1 MHYKKRDVVQKN
13 PKLFKHSDSQK
24 KYLETNAALTTR
36 TYAPKLE
43 KNIFINHLH
52 PGRADRARV
61 LCNPRRGTFN
71 QSMRKLSSGSGGR
84 FSIVSSSLES
94 KSPIIMLGV
103 SETEGIRWFLIMVCH
118 VFQFLYHIYICL
130 AAKR

>member
-1 MHYKKRDVVQKN
+1 MLYRKIQKQ
-13 PKLFKHSDSQK
+13 FKHSDSPK

-36 TYAPKLE
+36 TYGPKLE
-43 KNIFINHLH
+43 KTHSTINHLH

>member
-1 MHYKKRDVVQKN
+1 MLYRKIQKQ
-13 PKLFKHSDSQK
+13 FKHSDSPK

-36 TYAPKLE
+36 TYGPKLE
-43 KNIFINHLH
+43 KTYSTINHLH

-94 KSPIIMLGV
+94 KSPIIMLGL

>member
-1 MHYKKRDVVQKN
+1 M
-13 PKLFKHSDSQK
+13 
-24 KYLETNAALTTR
+24 
-36 TYAPKLE
+36 
-43 KNIFINHLH
+43 NHRH

-71 QSMRKLSSGSGGR
+71 QSMRKLSCGSGGR

-103 SETEGIRWFLIMVCH
+103 SGTEGIQWFLIMVGH

-130 AAKR
+130 TAKRLSWKGVKKNRLYELIGKKSIVFGGVKILIRFGTWNPTQFVNNMQR

>member
-1 MHYKKRDVVQKN
+1 MLYRKIQKQ
-13 PKLFKHSDSQK
+13 FKHSDSQK

-36 TYAPKLE
+36 TYGPKLE
-43 KNIFINHLH
+43 KTYSTINHLH

>member
-1 MHYKKRDVVQKN
+1 MLYKKIQNDFQKN
-13 PKLFKHSDSQK
+13 
-24 KYLETNAALTTR
+24 YLETNGALSTGTKTR
-36 TYAPKLE
+36 KTYST
-43 KNIFINHLH
+43 INHRH

-94 KSPIIMLGV
+94 KSPIIMLGL